1 MPFKPHKKRSPIHK
15 KFQTSSRPATPT
27 PADTTI
33 PSASVQSL
41 PLERLGLVPST
52 DTQANTSPGRVRS
65 LLRTWYG
72 AVKGIFS
79 RSGSPASR
87 QDDMTPKLTHSEA
100 ELGQMQS
107 DFATDTDEVPSPR
120 VAQFAPNEKSTGRNN
135 DAADAGAT
143 SPEADEEARCTNATA
158 QQDDMPLTL
167 PQSHFELGQVQCAST
182 TGAEDIPGP
191 RVDEMP
197 TGRNNHAAGAT
208 SPDVGIETR
217 RIKAAIAWAGVK
229 DSLRIV
235 VRVSDVFPPLK
246 SATEGVLAVIERFEA
261 VEDNKKQFS
270 ALKMKLDLLIQL
282 LEKYKDNVTPSIHD
296 WINGLAR
303 SLEEKKTIIDKKIN
317 DHYMRKHLDST
328 FDTKLIMEELQSLT
342 FVIDIILVQTN
353 LQTNTIVTKMFHNA
367 ILEKVGYVSGSEF
380 DSESNKGCLEGTRVM
395 LLADIL
401 MWATDPAS
409 PHVFWLNGMAGTGK
423 TTVTESF
430 CSILQ
435 RKEMPGASF
444 FCSRH
449 KGRVDIHQI
458 FPSLA
463 RGLARRYPSFRM
475 ALIKILEQ
483 DIDVLGL
490 SLQKQYKTLLLQPAE
505 DAFQGSSES
514 IIMSVDALDECEDGE
529 ETTEKFLKVII
540 DNTPSVPLKFFL
552 AGRPEMALRDNI
564 TTVSGSQI
572 LRLHDIEDHIVEADI
587 ELYLNK
593 QLHRIKDLREKST
606 PWPPSELTAIVK
618 KAGKL
623 FIYASTAYKYISY
636 KKGNP
641 CHRLKE
647 LASSIQPL
655 AVKGVDELYTII
667 LDNAFSELDEKE
679 QQQIYSCLSAIIC
692 ARTPITSS
700 T

>member
-1 MPFKPHKKRSPIHK
+1 MP
-15 KFQTSSRPATPT
+15 PT
-27 PADTTI
+27 LT
-33 PSASVQSL
+33 QSQ
-41 PLERLGLVPST
+41 V
-52 DTQANTSPGRVRS
+52 
-65 LLRTWYG
+65 
-72 AVKGIFS
+72 
-79 RSGSPASR
+79 
-87 QDDMTPKLTHSEA
+87 
-100 ELGQMQS
+100 
-107 DFATDTDEVPSPR
+107 
-120 VAQFAPNEKSTGRNN
+120 
-135 DAADAGAT
+135 
-143 SPEADEEARCTNATA
+143 
-158 QQDDMPLTL
+158 
-167 PQSHFELGQVQCAST
+167 ELGQVQCASAIGT
-182 TGAEDIPGP
+182 EDIPGP

-208 SPDVGIETR
+208 SPDVDIETKR
-217 RIKAAIAWAGVK
+217 TKAAIAWAGVK

-261 VEDNKKQFS
+261 VEDNKEQFS
-270 ALKMKLDLLIQL
+270 ELKIKLDFLIQL
-282 LEKYKDNVTPSIHD
+282 LNKSKDSVTPSIRD

-303 SLEEKKTIIDKKIN
+303 SFEQQSAIIEKKKN
-317 DHYMRKHLDST
+317 DQYTTRLLNST
-328 FDTKLIMEELQSLT
+328 HDTKFIMKELQSLT
-342 FVIDIILVQTN
+342 FLIDIILVQTN
-353 LQTNTIVTKMFHNA
+353 LETNTTVTKTSSTVTKMFHNA
-367 ILEKVGYVSGSEF
+367 ILDKVGYVSGSEF

-395 LLADIL
+395 PLADIL

-435 RKEMPGASF
+435 RKEIPGAIF

-463 RGLARRYPSFRM
+463 RVLARRCPSFRM

-483 DIDVLGL
+483 DIDVVGL
-490 SLQKQYKTLLLQPAE
+490 SLEEQYQTVLLQPAE
-505 DAFQGSSES
+505 DAFKGSSES

-529 ETTEKFLKVII
+529 ETTEKFLKAII
-540 DNTPSVPLKFFL
+540 DNIPSVPLKFFL
-552 AGRPEMALRDNI
+552 ADRPEMALRDNI
-564 TTVSGSQI
+564 TTASGSQI

-593 QLHRIKDLREKST
+593 QLYSIKDLREKCT

-623 FIYASTAYKYISY
+623 FIYASTAYTYISY

-647 LASSIQPL
+647 LASSIQSL
-655 AVKGVDELYTII
+655 AMK
-667 LDNAFSELDEKE
+667 
-679 QQQIYSCLSAIIC
+679 
-692 ARTPITSS
+692 RSS
-700 T
+700 SKFNLVFLQ